1 MRKRG
6 TALSNIMDII
16 AKETNGK
23 SYKTFKYTYEGSDVL
38 SFAYDD
44 HQEITW
50 ERYGET
56 VPPNGSINLKRKA
69 DSIANDKPLFG
80 FFLYGSRHTY
90 KVDDIAYKNKVYP
103 VIAGQ
108 VGVSCCQRIDKVM
121 HSYEFD
127 RRLAIALPK
136 VASQSDWNKKV
147 FFANLCKKLNEE
159 SYLETI
165 GIQFTDVIPYATK
178 VDEFDRIEGKGI
190 AVIQDLMIQREV
202 AMVTKLVA
210 EHKINNRRYLLKDG
224 SLEYR
229 VDHLRN
235 DREKRQF
242 QKNFSF
248 VVGVS
253 KSFNPENCKD
263 KKGKNNS
270 NMIADL
276 PLYHRTPVSMYSSP
290 RLEGMRYAVWYLRI
304 RDKRYT
310 TNTFDG
316 ILKIEKILVTD
327 EQIHN
332 GLETEEVDLIS
343 ANIINERNP
352 VCYGAD
358 SRWANHLYPV
368 YVTEC
373 FAKSKYL
380 SDTMFLNL
388 F

>member
-1 MRKRG
+1 M
-6 TALSNIMDII
+6 SNIMDII
-16 AKETNGK
+16 ASETNGK
-23 SYKTFKYTYEGSDVL
+23 SYKTFKYTYDGSDAL

-44 HQEITW
+44 NQEITW

-56 VPPNGSINLKRKA
+56 VPPETSISLKSRA
-69 DSIANDKPLFG
+69 DALVDNEPLFAY
-80 FFLYGSRHTY
+80 FLDGSRHTY
-90 KVDDIAYKNKVYP
+90 KVDDIAYKNKIYP

-108 VGVSCCQRIDKVM
+108 IGVSCCKRVNREMQKFD
-121 HSYEFD
+121 FD
-127 RRLAIALPK
+127 RRLVITLPK
-136 VASQSDWNKKV
+136 VASQSDWNSKV
-147 FFANLCKKLNEE
+147 FFTNLCKKVNENPG
-159 SYLETI
+159 LTARDI
-165 GIQFTDVIPYATK
+165 AFTDIIPYPTK
-178 VDEFDRIEGKGI
+178 VDEFERIENKGI
-190 AVIQDLMIQREV
+190 AMIQDLMIQREI
-202 AMVTKLVA
+202 AMVTKLVG
-210 EHKINNRRYLLKDG
+210 EHRVSANHYLLKDG

-229 VDHLRN
+229 VDNLRN

-242 QKNFSF
+242 QSNFSH

-290 RLEGMRYAVWYLRI
+290 RLAGMKYAVWYLRI

-310 TNTFDG
+310 VNTFDG

-327 EQIHN
+327 EQIHE

-343 ANIINERNP
+343 ANLINERNP

-358 SRWANHLYPV
+358 QRWANHLYPV
-368 YVTEC
+368 YVTESY
-373 FAKSKYL
+373 AKSKYL
-380 SDTMFLNL
+380 SDTVFLNL